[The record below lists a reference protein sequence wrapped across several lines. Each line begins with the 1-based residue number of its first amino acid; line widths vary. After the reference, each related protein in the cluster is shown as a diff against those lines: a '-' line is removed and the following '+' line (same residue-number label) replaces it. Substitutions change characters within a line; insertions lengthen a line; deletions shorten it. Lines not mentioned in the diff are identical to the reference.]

1 MGAAQTEEQWL
12 WLERSVVLA
21 AEWMA
26 RTNGDIARADEL
38 ATRVVTLGVAI
49 LDLHAREKQ
58 RAKAA

>member
-12 WLERSVVLA
+12 WLERSITLA

-26 RTNGDIARADEL
+26 RTNGDTARADQL
-38 ATRVVTLGVAI
+38 ATRVVTIGLEI